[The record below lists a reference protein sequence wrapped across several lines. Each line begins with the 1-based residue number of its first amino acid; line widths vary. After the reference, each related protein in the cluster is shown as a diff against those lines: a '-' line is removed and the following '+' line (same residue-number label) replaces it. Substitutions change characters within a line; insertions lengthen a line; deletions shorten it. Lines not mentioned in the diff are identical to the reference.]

1 MKRAVM
7 FLLAIFT
14 VALCLAD
21 IGSADTITLTGTVRD
36 FKFWDGTSATNPD
49 FQNVIADDRGIV
61 ETTLGADGKP
71 VYASTGTTATTHGA
85 TFFNQWYNDTDGY
98 NLSYSV
104 PITLTEI
111 SSGVYS
117 YSSGAFFPI
126 DDLGYGNQG
135 YNHNYS
141 FTYELHTTF
150 TYQPGQTFSFTGD
163 DDVWVFIDNELVI
176 DLGGVHSAESAS
188 VNLSTLGLTAGQT
201 YDFDFFFAERHT
213 TASNMMIQTSI
224 PLNSTVP
231 EPATLLFLAFGLAG
245 LAGIKKFRA

>member
-1 MKRAVM
+1 M

-71 VYASTGTTATTHGA
+71 VYASAGTTVTTHGA
-85 TFFNQWYNDTDGY
+85 TYFDQWYNDTPGY
-98 NLSYSV
+98 NEAFSV

-111 SSGVYS
+111 ASGIYS

-126 DDLGYGNQG
+126 DGLGFGNQEQS
-135 YNHNYS
+135 HNYS

-150 TYQPGQTFSFTGD
+150 TYQPGQTFAFTGD
-163 DDVWVFIDNELVI
+163 DDVWVFIDKQLAI

-188 VNLSTLGLTAGQT
+188 VNLADLGLTAGQT
-201 YDFDFFFAERHT
+201 YNFDFFFAERHT

-224 PLNSTVP
+224 PLHSTVP
-231 EPATLLFLAFGLAG
+231 EPATLLLVGIGLFG
-245 LAGIKKFRA
+245 LAGIKRFRA